1 MQYAAPRANKPHGV
15 RNMIAITGISIDHA
29 RVRPGRQAHLTGEA
43 RPVISWAARSN
54 RPGDKQ
60 AAYRI
65 SAGEWDS
72 GWIYSAVNSARLPE
86 GALKRGAKTEIR
98 LSVRSLQGDVS
109 PEYTD
114 WICDARTDWDAKW
127 IAAAQIQRNRPM
139 YLRRRFCAP
148 ENVRAARLYACGLG
162 YHELRVNGVPVDGAR
177 LDPAHVDYSKRVQYV
192 MFPDIAAMLH
202 GGENEICAIV
212 APGWRDNTG
221 MHQHAGGENQH
232 FSFEGPLEFS
242 AILEIET
249 CDGDLIRI
257 LTDKSW
263 QAGAGAVTYANIFN
277 GETYDANVDASFAP
291 AIEVDAPG
299 GRLEPMLIPPV
310 TEHALRTPVAFWSD
324 GPDSVIFDFGQNIA
338 GVVRV
343 LLPWNLQKGQKLT
356 LTHTEEL
363 AEDGRLFRDT
373 LRVARQEDTYIASG
387 DRRDLET
394 WQSRFTYHGFRY
406 ARLAGVSPEF
416 DPHSVRAVE
425 LRTDVDSGSYFVC
438 GSALITKIH
447 NICVATER
455 ANIHSILTD
464 CPQRNERLGWM
475 NDATVRFEETPY
487 NFDVGALFPK
497 VVRDMMDSQS
507 DDGAITC
514 TAPYVWGNRP
524 ADPVCSSF
532 LVAGYEAAM
541 HTGNLDIVREAYPA
555 YCAWEN
561 CLLKHSDGYIVNY
574 SYYGDWAGPADCC
587 VPGNGVDPGAES
599 AVTPGIFMSTGY
611 SYFNCRLLA
620 RFAGWLNMP
629 CERKKWLDTAERV
642 KAAMLGRWYDPLTAS
657 FATGSQACLAFALW
671 LGIAP
676 EPARTAARLQNAV
689 EQAGWRL
696 TTGNLCSRYIM
707 DALTENGYLETAWHL
722 MTREEYPSIGYMIQ
736 QEATTVWER
745 FELMKAPG
753 MNSHNHPMYGAV
765 DRWMYAH
772 LAGIKCTGLGWRR
785 FSVKPYM
792 PEKLMSAQASV
803 DTPLGEISLR
813 WTKRYGGKHLQLN
826 VPFGAEAEIDFCGIK
841 KTVGSGFHTISV
853 EE

>member
-1 MQYAAPRANKPHGV
+1 
-15 RNMIAITGISIDHA
+15 MIAITGISIDHA
-29 RVRPGRQAHLTGEA
+29 RVRPGRQGHLTGEA

-54 RPGDKQ
+54 RPGDTQ

-65 SAGEWDS
+65 SAGKWDS
-72 GWIYSAVNSARLPE
+72 GWVRSAENSARLPE
-86 GALKRGAKTEIR
+86 GTLRRGERTDIR
-98 LSVRSLQGDVS
+98 LRIRSLQGDIS

-114 WICDARTDWDAKW
+114 WICDARIDWDAKW
-127 IAAAQIQRNRPM
+127 IAAAEMQRDRPM
-139 YLRRRFCAP
+139 YLRRSFRVP
-148 ENVRAARLYACGLG
+148 GSVRAARLYACGLG
-162 YHELRVNGVPVDGAR
+162 YHELSVNGAQVDGAR
-177 LDPAHVDYSKRVQYV
+177 LDPANVDYSKRVQYA
-192 MFPDIAAMLH
+192 MFPDIAALLRA
-202 GGENEICAIV
+202 GENEICAIV
-212 APGWRDNTG
+212 APGWRDNTAI
-221 MHQHAGGENQH
+221 HQQEGVENRH
-232 FSFEGPLEFS
+232 YSFEGPLEFS

-249 CDGDLIRI
+249 ADGETIRI
-257 LTDKSW
+257 QTDESW
-263 QAGAGAVTYANIFN
+263 QAGAGPVTYANIFN
-277 GETYDANVDASFAP
+277 GETYDANVDAYYAP
-291 AIEVDAPG
+291 AVEVAAPG
-299 GRLEPMLIPPV
+299 GSIEPMLIPPV
-310 TEHALRTPVAFWSD
+310 TEHALRAPVAAWPD
-324 GPDSVIFDFGQNIA
+324 GDDAVILDFGQNLA

-343 LLPWNLQKGQKLT
+343 PLPGNLKKGRKLA

-363 AEDGRLFRDT
+363 TEDGRLFRDT
-373 LRVARQEDTYIASG
+373 LRVARQEDIYIASG
-387 DRRDLET
+387 DGRDLSV

-406 ARLAGVSPEF
+406 ARLEGVDPGF
-416 DPHSVRAVE
+416 DPQSVRAVE
-425 LRTDVDSGSYFVC
+425 LRTDVDSRSSFTC
-438 GSALITKIH
+438 GNALITRIH
-447 NICVATER
+447 DNCVATER

-497 VVRDMMDSQS
+497 VVRDLIDAQS
-507 DDGAITC
+507 EDGAITC
-514 TAPYVWGNRP
+514 TAPFVWGNRP

-555 YCAWEN
+555 FCAWEK
-561 CLLKHSDGYIVNY
+561 CLLNHSDDYIVNY

-587 VPGNGVDPGAES
+587 VPGNGVDPGAPS

-611 SYFNCRLLA
+611 SYLNCRLLA
-620 RFAGWLNMP
+620 RFASWLNMP

-642 KAAMLGRWYDPLTAS
+642 KAAIMDKWYDASTGS

-676 EPARTAARLQNAV
+676 DPERTAARLHAAV
-689 EQAGWRL
+689 EEAGWRL

-707 DALTENGYLETAWHL
+707 DALTENGYLETTWRL
-722 MTREEYPSIGYMIQ
+722 MTREDYPSIGYMIQ

-765 DRWMYAH
+765 DYWMYAH
-772 LAGIKCTGLGWRR
+772 LAGIKCTGTGWKR
-785 FSVKPYM
+785 FSVKPYL